1 MTIEQLESSARVE
14 WSGCSNTPPLVE
26 YLMQKCDRWPF
37 IEWTSQPS
45 SWPVHRSKGLG
56 WRIMKKTGAKKLR
69 GKSKSNKWG
78 GLLPKKHCL
87 SLLVTMGWS
96 NSLSKWRL
104 RWWHEDQQSFQ
115 SPSEPCPEHKMAQAN
130 LLAMILEQ
138 VEQSMGKPGLF
149 WLKWLEIMGSEC
161 SLPWDSESRSPSPT
175 YGRYIHC
182 TWYNTDF
189 RSSDF

>member
-1 MTIEQLESSARVE
+1 MRRSVAKE
-14 WSGCSNTPPLVE
+14 
-26 YLMQKCDRWPF
+26 
-37 IEWTSQPS
+37 
-45 SWPVHRSKGLG
+45 HR
-56 WRIMKKTGAKKLR
+56 
-69 GKSKSNKWG
+69 
-78 GLLPKKHCL
+78 L
-87 SLLVTMGWS
+87 SLWVTMGWS

-138 VEQSMGKPGLF
+138 VEQSTGKPGLF

-175 YGRYIHC
+175 YGRYVHTLYLVQHRFQIIRLLEHSPRLQC
-182 TWYNTDF
+182 QEPGGDETSAFDHICRDASPGYEGRGRTGTYNDQKTILSL
-189 RSSDF
+189 REAIL

>member
-1 MTIEQLESSARVE
+1 
-14 WSGCSNTPPLVE
+14 
-26 YLMQKCDRWPF
+26 
-37 IEWTSQPS
+37 
-45 SWPVHRSKGLG
+45 
-56 WRIMKKTGAKKLR
+56 MKKTGAKKVR

-104 RWWHEDQQSFQ
+104 RWWHEEQQSLK

-149 WLKWLEIMGSEC
+149 WLEWLEIMGSEC

-189 RSSDF
+189 RSLHWTSRTLTETSMSGTRWWWNERLRSHLPRCEPRLWRQRSNRYNKKKQYSL